1 MYRGPSCLFSISVL
15 HSDLNTTLSETKV
28 AATNHKVKMESKSRE
43 NLQSLLPM
51 VDQIELA
58 SMKLLSQ
65 NLCSSRLSWIQALVD
80 YLVLVTDVFQYGTFE
95 SIQPEVAQ
103 WSQSWT
109 YSSENAFTATGF
121 IFTGTRVPHCLP
133 VPSIL
138 LPMTITKA
146 IHNLTYQIVLFY
158 NNLVAICKIQD
169 KTVQFLMLNI
179 WKALEAARK
188 RYALKYVMR
197 WNYNKQTFWRAHTQ
211 VHLRVHDI

>member
-103 WSQSWT
+103 WSIT
-109 YSSENAFTATGF
+109 
-121 IFTGTRVPHCLP
+121 
-133 VPSIL
+133 L
-138 LPMTITKA
+138 LK
-146 IHNLTYQIVLFY
+146 
-158 NNLVAICKIQD
+158 
-169 KTVQFLMLNI
+169 I
-179 WKALEAARK
+179 WKVNGRGHIVSCKVFCHLCPPLPYPSLLSLPSPLLSSLLFSPSLLETK
-188 RYALKYVMR
+188 SS
-197 WNYNKQTFWRAHTQ
+197 FCH
-211 VHLRVHDI
+211 